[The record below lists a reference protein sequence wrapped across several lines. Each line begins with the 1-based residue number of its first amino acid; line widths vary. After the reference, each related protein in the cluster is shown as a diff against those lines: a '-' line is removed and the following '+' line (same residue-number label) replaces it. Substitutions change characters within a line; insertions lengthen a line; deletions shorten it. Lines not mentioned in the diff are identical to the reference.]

1 MTAFKFFAEISEIK
15 TVQAILTVV
24 LSYSFARTH
33 NQLHLALKTI
43 SGDIFFIFFGLHELF
58 RQINIPGLHRNI

>member
-24 LSYSFARTH
+24 LSYSFATRH

-43 SGDIFFIFFGLHELF
+43 SADMVFIFI
-58 RQINIPGLHRNI
+58 QST